1 MRIVLQFTVEVA
13 LDSYCLI
20 SRLARMAAQS
30 LAFPPKHL
38 VIFSHLSPAQS
49 SGWPVSPPRFP
60 HSYTLSESLL
70 AVHKRSASLLLSPLG
85 CSFWGVECFLK
96 PWLPF
101 SARELLLHIGATLH
115 SLPCQKMLRKKVLF
129 KNRMNCLLAFPG
141 FISSWLRAQKHKMG
155 LFVYLAGFLC
165 IL

>member
-49 SGWPVSPPRFP
+49 SG
-60 HSYTLSESLL
+60 
-70 AVHKRSASLLLSPLG
+70 
-85 CSFWGVECFLK
+85 
-96 PWLPF
+96 
-101 SARELLLHIGATLH
+101 
-115 SLPCQKMLRKKVLF
+115 
-129 KNRMNCLLAFPG
+129 
-141 FISSWLRAQKHKMG
+141 
-155 LFVYLAGFLC
+155 
-165 IL
+165 